1 MCASGSQ
8 QVQNKLLGLAWG
20 SFLHVSD
27 PTNFYLGTLSTYGC
41 QPKSVLMLLAI
52 WKKSCKNEPL
62 NCREWRFSVVA
73 LLFQNRHPNIHVQT
87 VLFLFQQL
95 LIVTR
100 KLSRKW
106 QHFVF
111 LLPRK
116 KCWTSISCLVGTLTV
131 NAFHEQFHY
140 CPFIFF
146 SYCIV
151 GLNVLFLW
159 SSLTI
164 RLSLASP
171 QQAIAASAHLF
182 PPHRQ
187 AGMKHLL
194 LHNQIPTVMI
204 SWAKQILSIMQFS

>member
-1 MCASGSQ
+1 M
-8 QVQNKLLGLAWG
+8 
-20 SFLHVSD
+20 
-27 PTNFYLGTLSTYGC
+27 
-41 QPKSVLMLLAI
+41 
-52 WKKSCKNEPL
+52 
-62 NCREWRFSVVA
+62 
-73 LLFQNRHPNIHVQT
+73 
-87 VLFLFQQL
+87 
-95 LIVTR
+95 
-100 KLSRKW
+100 
-106 QHFVF
+106 
-111 LLPRK
+111 
-116 KCWTSISCLVGTLTV
+116 

-204 SWAKQILSIMQFS
+204 SWAKQILSIMQFSQPSWKGKPYTNLLPAFPGWEVQEGCSHSLHTRNTNKPRSQTSAVGLLTVTEMWFFSCTGY